1 MDPNKLKQQRKAL
14 LDEAEAIA
22 AAAEGENRD
31 LNAEERTAYEGK
43 ISAVDALDARIARA
57 EEMQKRQGI
66 STPDAIPGTDIV
78 VPEENRH
85 DNVVPAEE
93 LRNYSL
99 YKAIRALVSGDRRGA
114 EFEFEVSD
122 AIATRQDANNGGL
135 LIPLAVLG
143 SEERQVTKA
152 NESELIAT
160 EHMAGD
166 FIGLL
171 RNRSITAAAGATVL
185 DRLVGDI
192 SIPKQTA
199 AGTAYWIGETG
210 PVTSSV
216 QTYGN
221 VALAAKQVAART
233 LLTRLMAKQS
243 SPAVEG
249 LTRED
254 IVRVLALAL
263 DLAALHGTGAAN
275 QPLGIDGQVGVGYID
290 CTTGGLTWARV
301 VQLESEVAADN
312 ADIGNL
318 SYATSA
324 RGVGYMKSTLKS
336 SGVAGYLLENGNLNG
351 YTCHKSNQVA
361 EDAGPTG
368 NLFFGNWADLLIA
381 IWGEGVEVI
390 VDPYSQAANAQIALT
405 AFLTCDVNV
414 RHAESFAFAD
424 NWTM

>member
-1 MDPNKLKQQRKAL
+1 MFDEVIRPGAFARAIKERQDVRALWNHNRDNVLGRTKSGTCRIIEDQTGLATEIDVPVSATREIESLERGDVDQMSFGFFVRKEQWTERPDDIPLREILDVDLTDVSPATYAGEFCNLGQSSIGRGYFSTRIATGATTGIPRRRTPTDPAPIGRPPSAGESKSENERNGKKMDPNKLKQQRKAL

-243 SPAVEG
+243 SPG
-249 LTRED
+249 GR
-254 IVRVLALAL
+254 
-263 DLAALHGTGAAN
+263 GA
-275 QPLGIDGQVGVGYID
+275 
-290 CTTGGLTWARV
+290 
-301 VQLESEVAADN
+301 
-312 ADIGNL
+312 
-318 SYATSA
+318 
-324 RGVGYMKSTLKS
+324 
-336 SGVAGYLLENGNLNG
+336 
-351 YTCHKSNQVA
+351 
-361 EDAGPTG
+361 
-368 NLFFGNWADLLIA
+368 
-381 IWGEGVEVI
+381 
-390 VDPYSQAANAQIALT
+390 
-405 AFLTCDVNV
+405 
-414 RHAESFAFAD
+414 HA
-424 NWTM
+424 